1 MIPLL
6 TIWGWLLIGAALGR
20 VLFVRVLADQ
30 PRRGPVER
38 TDSYNRLYTKENGWT
53 DAFARA
59 VWAGIACAVGWPVAL
74 PLALMLAHTSTEKL
88 RAKRQRLQAEVAQ
101 LEREVLDA

>member
-1 MIPLL
+1 MIILL
-6 TIWGWLLIGAALGR
+6 ITWGWLMIGVALGR
-20 VLFVRVLADQ
+20 VLFVRVLGDQ
-30 PRRGPVER
+30 PRRAAVDRKDQYGR
-38 TDSYNRLYTKENGWT
+38 RYTEENGWT